1 MRQLVDIPSCVP
13 AVPGCENAG
22 AEFFAGEIRELAKL
36 KRVVG
41 LAEVMDF
48 YGVMNGD
55 ERMMDIIEAA
65 QESGLYLQGHA
76 PGLGGRQLSAYLSE
90 YLP

>member
-1 MRQLVDIPSCVP
+1 MD
-13 AVPGCENAG
+13 
-22 AEFFAGEIRELAKL
+22 RELAKL

-76 PGLGGRQLSAYLSE
+76 PGLGGRAAFRLSVRRSE